1 MERMSREET
10 LQAATTVP
18 REERIALS
26 VELLE
31 SLEPI
36 EDGVEEAWRAEI
48 ERREAALEQGEE
60 QLVDAEEVLA
70 EYGLRLDP

>member
-1 MERMSREET
+1 MSREEILRAAMT
-10 LQAATTVP
+10 LP

-31 SLEPI
+31 SLEPV
-36 EDGVEEAWRAEI
+36 EEGVEEAWRAEI
-48 ERREAALEQGEE
+48 ERREAALERGEE
-60 QLVDAEEVLA
+60 KLVDAEEVLA

>member
-1 MERMSREET
+1 MT
-10 LQAATTVP
+10 LP

-31 SLEPI
+31 SLEPV
-36 EDGVEEAWRAEI
+36 EEGVEEAWRAEI
-48 ERREAALEQGEE
+48 ERRDAAVDRGDEP
-60 QLVDAEEVLA
+60 LVDAEDVLA

>member
-1 MERMSREET
+1 MSREEILRAAMT
-10 LQAATTVP
+10 LP

-26 VELLE
+26 VQLLE

-36 EDGVEEAWRAEI
+36 EEGVEEAWRAEI
-48 ERREAALEQGEE
+48 ERRETALERGEE
-60 QLVDAEEVLA
+60 QLVDAEDVLA

>member
-1 MERMSREET
+1 MSREEILRAAMT
-10 LQAATTVP
+10 LP

-31 SLEPI
+31 SLEPV
-36 EDGVEEAWRAEI
+36 EEGVEEAWRAEI
-48 ERREAALEQGEE
+48 ERREVALERGEE
-60 QLVDAEEVLA
+60 QLIDAEDVLA